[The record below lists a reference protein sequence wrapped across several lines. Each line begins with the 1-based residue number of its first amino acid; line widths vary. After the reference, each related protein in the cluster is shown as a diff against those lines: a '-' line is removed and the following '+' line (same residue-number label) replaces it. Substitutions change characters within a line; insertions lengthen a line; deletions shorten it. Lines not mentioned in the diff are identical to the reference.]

1 MLDNPVNF
9 VRPVQFSKLP
19 PFTKVVKLL
28 PAFTSVILVQ
38 PLKDD
43 PRDESPICITFGKS
57 ITPDKFVSSRLSPPI
72 YCILFKFIEER
83 FVHPTKAQVFSLTTL
98 DGRVIELI
106 EDDASPPSP

>member
-43 PRDESPICITFGKS
+43 PRDESPICITFDKS
-57 ITPDKFVSSRLSPPI
+57 ITPDNFVSIKLSPPI
-72 YCILFKFIEER
+72 YYILFKFIEER
-83 FVHPTKAQVFSLTTL
+83 FVHPAKA
-98 DGRVIELI
+98 
-106 EDDASPPSP
+106 